1 MLNKKDSFIVRKKY
15 QNQIAKLTKEQK
27 ADLLDRI
34 FEYQNTWRYEE
45 ASWWVDMLLSIMVDE
60 WEKDD
65 EKYKEECERNKKN
78 WKLWW
83 RPKKNQQNRTVSEK
97 PKKADSDYDSD
108 YDSDSDY
115 INVERGEKSKK
126 LFGAIV
132 ELTQDEYDRLAAK
145 FWETTIKKYIINMDS
160 YCVEHNK
167 RYKDYN
173 LALQKWIAKDNVK
186 EKPPQKKQLSEF
198 EIEEWVYDLE
208 KLNAFSSYPT

>member
-60 WEKDD
+60 WERDD
-65 EKYKEECERNKKN
+65 EKYKKECERNKKN

-83 RPKKNQQNRTVSEK
+83 RPKKTQQNRVVSGK
-97 PKKADSDYDSD
+97 PKKADYDSD

-115 INVERGEKSKK
+115 INVEGGEKSKK

-145 FWETTIKKYIINMDS
+145 FWESIIKRYIINMDS

-173 LALQKWIAKDNVK
+173 LALQKWLSKDNIK
-186 EKPPQKKQLSEF
+186 EKTQRDKQLSEF

>member
-45 ASWWVDMLLSIMVDE
+45 VSWWVDMLLSIMVDE

-78 WKLWW
+78 WMLWW
-83 RPKKNQQNRTVSEK
+83 RPKKTQQNRAVSEK
-97 PKKADSDYDSD
+97 PKKADSDNDSD
-108 YDSDSDY
+108 YDSDY
-115 INVERGEKSKK
+115 KNIEVEESTSKK
-126 LFGAIV
+126 FFGTIV

-145 FWETTIKKYIINMDS
+145 FWENVIKKYIINMDS

-186 EKPPQKKQLSEF
+186 EKPPKDKQLSEY

-208 KLNAFSSYPT
+208 KMFKT